1 MPKGCRK
8 AAIALL
14 FIPATRRHWGISQ
27 SRSLGDNKC
36 FLSLPP
42 SLSLST
48 SLSFSLYRPLFLSLP
63 PSLSLSTSLSFSLYL
78 PLFLSQPPLSF
89 SLYLPLFLSPGRD
102 WNVPVHS
109 EAPRTCSVFGRWSP
123 VPPLSGSTQRAGSAA
138 EDSRYRRCGTI
149 RKYSAEVAHFAW
161 LFVVQLFLLALLLCF
176 VVQSYPG
183 YPNTFGQR
191 GFIGCSDKRNC
202 SDTPNETFLAICILL
217 Y

>member
-1 MPKGCRK
+1 M
-8 AAIALL
+8 
-14 FIPATRRHWGISQ
+14 
-27 SRSLGDNKC
+27 
-36 FLSLPP
+36 
-42 SLSLST
+42 
-48 SLSFSLYRPLFLSLP
+48 
-63 PSLSLSTSLSFSLYL
+63 LSLSTSLSFSLYL
-78 PLFLSQPPLSF
+78 PLFLSLPPSLSLSTALSF

-102 WNVPVHS
+102 WNVPVYS

-161 LFVVQLFLLALLLCF
+161 LFVVQLFLLALLLFF

-217 Y
+217 YKHKNMYEGRV